1 MPWTNNKKVER
12 MVAEMVK
19 EPCQIMHV
27 YTKGQLLAAVECY
40 NEDYPTIITAHKK
53 DGGIFHITQQW
64 TKANSAGKKQVTTLG
79 IKTPIVMVELNIS
92 LSAIKKKIRKRIR
105 AMPAKVLL
113 GG

>member
-19 EPCQIMHV
+19 EPCQIIHV

-40 NEDYPTIITAHKK
+40 NEDYPTIITVHKK

-64 TKANSAGKKQVTTLG
+64 TPDSGRHKYVTVLG
-79 IKTPIVMVELNIS
+79 IRTPIEVKQLNIS